1 MRNPF
6 RRPIEISEFHASD
19 YLDCEETI
27 AAFLTAALEESD
39 PEFFQKALGEV
50 ARARGGMAQV
60 AEAAGVGRES
70 LYKSLS
76 ADGNP
81 RFGTVVDVLAALG
94 FKLEVVPSP

>member
-6 RRPIEISEFHASD
+6 RRPIEISEFHVED
-19 YLDCEETI
+19 YLDTDETI
-27 AAFLTAALEESD
+27 AAYLTAALEEND
-39 PEFFQKALGEV
+39 PEFFQVALKDV
-50 ARARGGMAQV
+50 AKARGGMAQV

-81 RFGTVVDVLAALG
+81 RFGTIVDVLAALG